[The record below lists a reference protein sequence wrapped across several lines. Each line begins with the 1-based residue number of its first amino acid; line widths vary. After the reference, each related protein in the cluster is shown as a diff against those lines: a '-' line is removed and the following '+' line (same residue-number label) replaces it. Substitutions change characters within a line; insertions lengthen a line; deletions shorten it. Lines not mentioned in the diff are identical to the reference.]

1 MGWGGVGEEEGFAAV
16 DGVGCGGAGEG
27 VEGFGDGGG
36 HGGLMF
42 EDEVGAGV
50 CDLRVDDG

>member
-1 MGWGGVGEEEGFAAV
+1 MGEEEGFAAV